1 MKGYPAPSKETARTT
16 KATSPIDCF
25 IVSLEVMTDFFQV
38 EVSLGSAPTLEQRT
52 SEAIKASVDEAR
64 AYVKKQPVLHLD
76 ETGWR
81 EANQK

>member
-1 MKGYPAPSKETARTT
+1 
-16 KATSPIDCF
+16 
-25 IVSLEVMTDFFQV
+25 MTDFFQV